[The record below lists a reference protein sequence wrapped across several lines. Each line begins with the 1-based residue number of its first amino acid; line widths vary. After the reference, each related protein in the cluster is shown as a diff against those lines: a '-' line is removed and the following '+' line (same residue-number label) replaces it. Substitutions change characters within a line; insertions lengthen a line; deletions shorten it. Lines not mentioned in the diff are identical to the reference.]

1 MIRAAALNFLFI
13 VSCASLAHAQDTQS
27 QPQSLGD
34 VARQARAAKSTAPKS
49 ATVLDDDNLPK
60 SKGGAVDGSGGVG
73 TLSGDKQAYCDELRQ
88 RKDPNA
94 EQICAALA
102 INMSPEYEE
111 VFARYVELAKNLCAA
126 NGGHLPNSEPKDPT
140 QSAQWHEIM
149 TVSQKFSEVMKPEK
163 ELLME
168 AEKGSDFIRQQEYS
182 ELDKSVPGW
191 RNPGAFAANP
201 QGKQRYDEITAE
213 YNARVEAHDTAAL
226 NEKARGRRF
235 VVDMMRLQQTCT
247 PH

>member
-1 MIRAAALNFLFI
+1 MMRDVALNFLLI
-13 VSCASLAHAQDTQS
+13 VSFASIAHAQDSQS

-60 SKGGAVDGSGGVG
+60 SKGGAAGGG
-73 TLSGDKQAYCDELRQ
+73 KLSRDKQAYCDELRQ
-88 RKDPNA
+88 RKDSNA
-94 EQICAALA
+94 EQSCAALA
-102 INMSPEYEE
+102 IDMSPEYEE

-126 NGGHLPNSEPKDPT
+126 NGGHLPNSEPKDPA
-140 QSAQWHEIM
+140 QSAQWHELM

-201 QGKQRYDEITAE
+201 HGKQRYDEITAE

-235 VVDMMRLQQTCT
+235 IVDMMRLQQTCT

>member
-1 MIRAAALNFLFI
+1 MMRAAALNFLLI
-13 VSCASLAHAQDTQS
+13 VSGASLAHAQDTES

-34 VARQARAAKSTAPKS
+34 VARRTRAAKSTAPKS

-60 SKGGAVDGSGGVG
+60 SKGGAVGGSAGGG
-73 TLSGDKQAYCDELRQ
+73 TLSGDKQAFCDEVRR
-88 RKDPNA
+88 RKDSAA

-102 INMSPEYEE
+102 IDMSPEYEE
-111 VFARYVELAKNLCAA
+111 VFARYIELAKNLCAA
-126 NGGHLPNSEPKDPT
+126 NGRHLPNSEPKDPT

-149 TVSQKFSEVMKPEK
+149 TVSQKFSGVMKPEK

-168 AEKGSDFIRQQEYS
+168 AEKGSDLIRQQEYS

-235 VVDMMRLQQTCT
+235 IVDMMRLRETCT